1 MAEFSLMDRIPLT
14 TTILKDQTASIIR
27 PLLKFSYRPELDGLR
42 GISILLVYIH
52 HLYYPLMP
60 GGFFGVDVFFVL
72 SGFLIT
78 SLLVE
83 EWEREGSI
91 SLKDFYIR
99 RVLRLMPAVFTLIL
113 VLIGFALI
121 FLDKKRAIETY
132 QGIWLTLSYASNW
145 LYGFGYFS
153 ADNPLGIT
161 WSLAIEEQFYLTWP
175 LLLSLALR
183 FKLGRRWIL
192 YILALLIS
200 LISLYRKILVDQGSN
215 ILRLYYS
222 SDTHADGLLIGCLV
236 GLLISWNLLPYN
248 RKLEISMKFLVAVGV
263 IFVGYLV
270 GTASWENLML
280 YQRGGYTLV
289 ASSIGLLLVV
299 LVVWPPKFAL
309 LVLRFVPLVWIGRIS
324 YGLYL
329 WHWPV
334 RWFIYPK
341 NGLPASVGQLLFVL
355 VLSLSLTTLSYY
367 FVEKPFLRLKK
378 RFTPMLGRGSLL

>member
-1 MAEFSLMDRIPLT
+1 MSEFDLMDRIPPT
-14 TTILKDQTASIIR
+14 STILKDQSVSVVT
-27 PLLKFSYRPELDGLR
+27 PTLKFDYRPELDGLR
-42 GISILLVYIH
+42 GLSILLVYLH
-52 HLYYPLMP
+52 HLYHPFLP
-60 GGFFGVDVFFVL
+60 GGFLGVDIFFVL

-83 EWEREGSI
+83 EWERKGSI
-91 SLKDFYIR
+91 NLKNFYIR

-121 FLDKKRAIETY
+121 FLDKKRIVETY

-145 LYGFGYFS
+145 LYAFGYFS

-192 YILALLIS
+192 YILALFIS
-200 LISLYRKILVDQGSN
+200 LISLYRRILVDQGTN

-222 SDTHADGLLIGCLV
+222 SDTHADGLLIGCLA
-236 GLLISWNLLPYN
+236 GLLISWNLLPN
-248 RKLEISMKFLVAVGV
+248 SRRLEVSMKFLVAVG
-263 IFVGYLV
+263 ILFMGYLV
-270 GTASWENLML
+270 GTASWRDLML
-280 YQRGGYTLV
+280 YQYGGYTLV
-289 ASSIGLLLVV
+289 ALSIGLILVV

-309 LVLRFVPLVWIGRIS
+309 LVLRFVPLVWIGQIS

-334 RWFIYPK
+334 RWFVYPK
-341 NGLPASVGQLLFVL
+341 NGLPASVGQLLIVV
-355 VLSLSLTTLSYY
+355 VLSLSLTTFSYY

-378 RFTPMLGRGSLL
+378 RFSSK